1 MDEITPLG
9 VKSKPDLADPDPL
22 LRFFMKKATMLAIGA
37 HPDDIE
43 FGCGGTLIKYGKKG
57 HRLFLMILTEGGLG
71 APKSKRAK
79 EQMNSKTILGV
90 EDIYW
95 GGYEDTHLVIDIEL
109 IDRIEEVIAKV
120 KPDFIFCHF
129 PDDTHQDHRHLAQA
143 VKSAT
148 RYIRNVLFFEGP
160 TTQNFNPQVF
170 VDIADTLDQKIEA
183 LKAHRSQV
191 MKTNIEDLSIVEV
204 ARSSANFRGIQGRV
218 KYAEAFHSLRL
229 FINI

>member
-1 MDEITPLG
+1 MEK
-9 VKSKPDLADPDPL
+9 VKILAV
-22 LRFFMKKATMLAIGA
+22 GA

-43 FGCGGTLIKYGKKG
+43 FGCGGALIKYAQKG
-57 HRLFLMILTEGGLG
+57 HRVYLMVMTGGGLG
-71 APKSKRAK
+71 GSSAVRTK
-79 EQMNSKTILGV
+79 EQKISGKILGA
-90 EDIYW
+90 EKIYW
-95 GGYEDTHLVIDIEL
+95 GGYKDTHLVVDVDL
-109 IDRIEEVIAKV
+109 IGKLEAVIAAV
-120 KPDFIFCHF
+120 KPDFIFCNF

-143 VKSAT
+143 IMSAT

-170 VDIADTLDQKIEA
+170 VDISDTLDKKVEA
-183 LKAHRSQV
+183 LQAHHSQV

-218 KYAEAFHSLRL
+218 KFAEAFHSLRL

>member
-1 MDEITPLG
+1 MGKVNI
-9 VKSKPDLADPDPL
+9 
-22 LRFFMKKATMLAIGA
+22 LAIGA

-43 FGCGGTLIKYGKKG
+43 FGCGGALIKYTQKS
-57 HRLFLMILTEGGLG
+57 HRLFLLVMTGGGLG
-71 APKSKRAK
+71 GASSLRME
-79 EQMNSKTILGV
+79 EQKASGKILGA
-90 EDIYW
+90 ERTFW
-95 GGYEDTHLVIDIEL
+95 GGYEDTHLIVDTDLIGKIEA
-109 IDRIEEVIAKV
+109 VIAEV
-120 KPDFIFCHF
+120 KPDFIFCNF

-143 VKSAT
+143 IMSAT

-170 VDIADTLDQKIEA
+170 VDISDTLERKVEA
-183 LKAHRSQV
+183 LKAHNSQV
-191 MKTNIEDLSIVEV
+191 MKTNIEDLSIIEV

>member
-1 MDEITPLG
+1 MTSKVIEGNYMDKVNI
-9 VKSKPDLADPDPL
+9 
-22 LRFFMKKATMLAIGA
+22 LAIGA

-43 FGCGGTLIKYGKKG
+43 FGCGGTLIKYTQKG
-57 HRLFLMILTEGGLG
+57 HRLFLLVMTQGGLG
-71 APKSKRAK
+71 ATTATRMA
-79 EQMNSKTILGV
+79 EQMDSKEIMGA

-95 GGYEDTHLVIDIEL
+95 GGYEDTHLIVDKEL
-109 IDRIEEVIAKV
+109 IGKIEDVIKDV
-120 KPDFIFCHF
+120 RPDFIFCNF

-143 VKSAT
+143 IMSAT
-148 RYIRNVLFFEGP
+148 RYIRNVLFFEVP
-160 TTQNFNPQVF
+160 TTQNFKPHVF
-170 VDIADTLDQKIEA
+170 VDIADSLDKKIQA

-218 KYAEAFHSLRL
+218 KFAEAFHSLRL

>member
-1 MDEITPLG
+1 M
-9 VKSKPDLADPDPL
+9 
-22 LRFFMKKATMLAIGA
+22 ATANILAIGA

-43 FGCGGTLIKYGKKG
+43 FGCGGALAKYARKG
-57 HRLFLMILTEGGLG
+57 HRLFLLVMTGGGLG
-71 APKSKRAK
+71 GSQSVRTE
-79 EQMNSKTILGV
+79 EQKVSGEILGA
-90 EDIYW
+90 EKIFW
-95 GGYEDTHLVIDIEL
+95 GGYQDTHLIVDVEL
-109 IDRIEEVIAKV
+109 ISKIEAVIAEV
-120 KPDFIFCHF
+120 KPDFIFCNF

-143 VKSAT
+143 IMSAT

-170 VDIADTLDQKIEA
+170 VDISDTLDKKVEA
-183 LKAHRSQV
+183 LQAHRSQV

>member
-1 MDEITPLG
+1 ME
-9 VKSKPDLADPDPL
+9 
-22 LRFFMKKATMLAIGA
+22 KANILAIGA

-43 FGCGGTLIKYGKKG
+43 FGCGGALIKYTQKS
-57 HRLFLMILTEGGLG
+57 HRLFLLVMTGGGLG
-71 APKSKRAK
+71 GSVSVRTQ
-79 EQMNSKTILGV
+79 EQEASGKILGA
-90 EDIYW
+90 EKIYW
-95 GGYEDTHLVIDIEL
+95 GGYGDTHLVMDIDLIGKIEA
-109 IDRIEEVIAKV
+109 VIAEV
-120 KPDFIFCHF
+120 KPDFIFCNF

-143 VKSAT
+143 IMSAT

-170 VDIADTLDQKIEA
+170 VDISDTLDHKVEA
-183 LKAHRSQV
+183 LKAHHSQV